1 MSATRGAV
9 SAYPSG
15 APEFTFGFSS
25 IGVDRSLVLICNV
38 LLLAVCPFT
47 FGHCVFCPSSI

>member
-1 MSATRGAV
+1 MSATRGAG
-9 SAYPSG
+9 SAHSSG

-25 IGVDRSLVLICNV
+25 VRADQSSVLICNV

-47 FGHCVFCPSSI
+47 FGHCIFCPSI